1 MCYYFHQ
8 VVVIGAYDTLS
19 LYYHFA
25 PKIHDLQIVHV
36 GEEAYGILA
45 LDTIPRSESP
55 VQWQGRIKP
64 TKSHI
69 ADLKAEFQDWR
80 T

>member
-45 LDTIPRSESP
+45 LDITPGHNPQVRIPRSVARPDKTHKITHRRLES
-55 VQWQGRIKP
+55 
-64 TKSHI
+64 
-69 ADLKAEFQDWR
+69 
-80 T
+80 